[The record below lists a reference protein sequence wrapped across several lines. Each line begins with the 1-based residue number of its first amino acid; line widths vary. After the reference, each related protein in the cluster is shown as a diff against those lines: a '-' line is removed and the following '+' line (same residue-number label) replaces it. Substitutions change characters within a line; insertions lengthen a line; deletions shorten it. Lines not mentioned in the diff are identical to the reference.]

1 MLLVFDD
8 CVLDLDRRELLRAS
22 QVVATAPQVFDLLVY
37 LAQNREH
44 VVSRDDLINAI
55 WTGRIVSEST
65 LASHINAV
73 RKAVGDNGQQQRV
86 IRTVARKGFRFVADV
101 TSLDCVGLPGTE
113 SAPSVQA
120 SASEPALPPNRPSPS
135 CRS

>member
-37 LAQNREH
+37 LAESRER

-55 WTGRIVSEST
+55 WAGRIVSEAT
-65 LASHINAV
+65 LSSHIT
-73 RKAVGDNGQQQRV
+73 RC
-86 IRTVARKGFRFVADV
+86 ARQ
-101 TSLDCVGLPGTE
+101 
-113 SAPSVQA
+113 SATAA
-120 SASEPALPPNRPSPS
+120 SNSA
-135 CRS
+135 